1 MFKNAW
7 VFYIF
12 EFAGVTVSEKSTDRI
27 FPWSHVCSVNILSVD
42 FAYIFIRNGE
52 QSSSKHSKPL
62 MGYSFINFYW
72 LLTFLCIYF
81 FMYLVFVIYLQN
93 SLCKPLQIP
102 QIDYSHGAS
111 IILNLSSSKKQHVF
125 GFYSLI
131 EVLNCLH
138 LCVYSFV
145 YLIIFL
151 FCLESFSLWMFFDVF
166 PSLDFLYLLSI
177 SLSSLFLVYSLFY
190 VFLPL
195 FCIVSGFI
203 NVFAIYLLVVAFLC
217 VYLFIYLMFILY
229 LQNSFYKPLQISQ
242 IKYSDGASII
252 LNLSNSKKENVFGSY
267 SCIDWFLF
275 SGFSW
280 LHFSCVFNHV
290 FVH

>member
-1 MFKNAW
+1 MHLLFH
-7 VFYIF
+7 VFGICYL
-12 EFAGVTVSEKSTDRI
+12 STK
-27 FPWSHVCSVNILSVD
+27 FS
-42 FAYIFIRNGE
+42 
-52 QSSSKHSKPL
+52 
-62 MGYSFINFYW
+62 
-72 LLTFLCIYF
+72 
-81 FMYLVFVIYLQN
+81 LQT
-93 SLCKPLQIP
+93 LQIP

-190 VFLPL
+190 VFFCLYFVL
-195 FCIVSGFI
+195 FLDLSM
-203 NVFAIYLLVVAFLC
+203 YLQ
-217 VYLFIYLMFILY
+217 FIYWLLLSYAFTYSSIWCSSFI
-229 LQNSFYKPLQISQ
+229 YK
-242 IKYSDGASII
+242 I
-252 LNLSNSKKENVFGSY
+252 LFTNPSRF
-267 SCIDWFLF
+267 
-275 SGFSW
+275 
-280 LHFSCVFNHV
+280 HR
-290 FVH
+290 